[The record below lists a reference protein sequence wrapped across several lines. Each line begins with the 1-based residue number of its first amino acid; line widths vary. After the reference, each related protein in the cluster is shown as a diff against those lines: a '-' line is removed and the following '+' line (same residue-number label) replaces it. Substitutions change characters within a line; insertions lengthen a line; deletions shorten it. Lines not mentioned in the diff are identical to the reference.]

1 MSVFEEWLARK
12 LDRGCTL
19 REKRTVDE
27 KYFVCLGPRNQF
39 AFVVLTGEPWETFE
53 YRSKAEWPLDA
64 AGNERTVL
72 NGILDELLTNYAN
85 GYLVTKARFTLDA
98 IKYHEVD
105 SSPNAFYKAARM
117 AVKKIVEDNV
127 TVPVQR

>member
-1 MSVFEEWLARK
+1 MSAFDEWLARK
-12 LDRGCTL
+12 LEGGCGL

-27 KYFVCLGPRNQF
+27 KYFVCLGPRNQI
-39 AFVVLTGEPWETFE
+39 AFLVLTGEPWETFE
-53 YRSKAEWPLDA
+53 YRSKAEWPLEA
-64 AGNERTVL
+64 AGNERAVL
-72 NGILDELLTNYAN
+72 NGILDELLTNYAR
-85 GYLVTKARFTLDA
+85 GYVTKGRFTLDA

-105 SSPNAFYKAARM
+105 SSQAAFYKAARM